1 MAMVFRLSLPKSR
14 FERTDD
20 GARQGSDAQ
29 QRVRNARS
37 GLCRARCHFRKL
49 RPLDSRSAANQSPDQ
64 DRIGDDHPADKGRE
78 QPDDRARVAGRLDD
92 DLVIE
97 LQLSGELQQTIAFEI
112 ALPGISEFPIFQN
125 GRLGE

>member
-1 MAMVFRLSLPKSR
+1 VQARGR
-14 FERTDD
+14 FW
-20 GARQGSDAQ
+20 
-29 QRVRNARS
+29 
-37 GLCRARCHFRKL
+37 KL

-64 DRIGDDHPADKGRE
+64 DRIGDDPPADKGRE

-112 ALPGISEFPIFQN
+112 DLPGISEFPLFPKWSF
-125 GRLGE
+125 GRMIDGHARAD